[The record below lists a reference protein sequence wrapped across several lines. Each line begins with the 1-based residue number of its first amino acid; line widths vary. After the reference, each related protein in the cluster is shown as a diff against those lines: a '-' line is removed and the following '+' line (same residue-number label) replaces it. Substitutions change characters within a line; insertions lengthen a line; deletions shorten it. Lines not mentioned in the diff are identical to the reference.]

1 VADSKQAE
9 KTYLSRTGGRAWER
23 DKPFPPDGTEM
34 FEESLELLNDFVV
47 AMRLLQPGPEDR
59 ILDLGA
65 GAGWCSALLQRLNR
79 RTVAV
84 DIAHEMLAVGR
95 ERRTATPLAAVAGDL
110 EKLPF
115 AAGSFDKAV
124 CLSAIH
130 HVPDMAAALR
140 EIARVL
146 TPAGVVVFSEP
157 GVGHAQMP
165 GSVRAAKDFGVLE
178 QDVLIEPFTEMC
190 LRAGFAHAAVCPITY
205 VIPEFELTPDE
216 WRAWMR
222 LPRTKR
228 PIRAIEKMWRA
239 MMELVGAGKKTV
251 LFEEAF
257 AMRLVRLLQVPV
269 AEHPFVLA
277 AKSSERRRARP
288 VWRAAL
294 TLGGLPASAAPAQ
307 RLDAEVALTN
317 TGTVAWRAHSANG
330 VGHVRVGAQLL
341 DSASRMIDRD
351 FARAPLPRDVRPGDT
366 LGVPFVFAAPAAP
379 GDYELKFD
387 LVAEGVTWF
396 EPGGSPVAVTRLR
409 VVPKAKDGAS
419 ER

>member
-1 VADSKQAE
+1 
-9 KTYLSRTGGRAWER
+9 
-23 DKPFPPDGTEM
+23 M

-65 GAGWCSALLQRLNR
+65 GGGWCSALLQRLNR
-79 RTVAV
+79 KTVAV
-84 DIAHEMLAVGR
+84 DIAHEMLAVSR
-95 ERRTATPLAAVAGDL
+95 ERATPRPIRAVAGDL

-115 AAGSFDKAV
+115 GDGSFDKAV

-130 HVPDMAAALR
+130 HVPAMPAALR

-146 TPAGVVVFSEP
+146 TPTGVVVFSEP

-165 GSVRAAKDFGVLE
+165 GSVRATKDFGVLE
-178 QDVLIEPFTEMC
+178 QDVLIEPFTEQC

-205 VIPEFELTPDE
+205 VIPEFELTPDD

-228 PIRAIEKMWRA
+228 PVRALEKMWRA
-239 MMELVGAGKKTV
+239 LLELVGAGKKTA

-269 AEHPFVLA
+269 EEHPFILA
-277 AKSSERRRARP
+277 AKSSERRSARP
-288 VWRAAL
+288 VRRAAL
-294 TLGGLPASAAPAQ
+294 KVSGVPASAAAGQ
-307 RLDAEVALTN
+307 RIDATAGVTN
-317 TGTVAWRAHSANG
+317 TGTAAWRAQTGNG
-330 VGHVRVGAQLL
+330 VGQVRLGVQLL

-351 FARAPLPRDVRPGDT
+351 FARVPLPRDVGPG
-366 LGVPFVFAAPAAP
+366 
-379 GDYELKFD
+379 
-387 LVAEGVTWF
+387 
-396 EPGGSPVAVTRLR
+396 
-409 VVPKAKDGAS
+409 
-419 ER
+419 